1 MENNMHHHR
10 NEEPRDKFFMIRNIM
25 NLIFILGAIAG
36 IVVYLCF
43 GKETGTYIIL
53 ISMAFKFF
61 ECIFRF
67 IK

>member
-1 MENNMHHHR
+1 
-10 NEEPRDKFFMIRNIM
+10 M
-25 NLIFILGAIAG
+25 NLIFVVGAVIG
-36 IVVYLCF
+36 LLFYF
-43 GKETGTYIIL
+43 FWSKETGTYIIL